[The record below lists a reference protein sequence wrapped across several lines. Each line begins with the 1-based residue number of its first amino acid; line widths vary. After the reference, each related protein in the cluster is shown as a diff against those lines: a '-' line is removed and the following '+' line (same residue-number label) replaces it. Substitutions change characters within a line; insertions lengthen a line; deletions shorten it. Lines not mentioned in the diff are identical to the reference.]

1 MSNKPRIVLVIT
13 DIETNPQ
20 IKRFKVDV
28 LELRVDLL
36 EKRSV
41 DALIKEIKHRRIL
54 KIPILLTIRNQ
65 REEGASNVF
74 SDQEKWALL
83 EAGLPLVNLVDI
95 ELSSPLLKQTVALAH
110 RLKKEVIV
118 SSHNFKAMP
127 DIDQLERTFR
137 QSRAAGADFI
147 KIAAQAKSS
156 DDVWRLIDFTRKH
169 KDENIIT
176 MSMGSLGKLSR
187 LITPFAGSQY
197 IYTFI
202 GTPKAPGQIDI
213 KTLAEH
219 LKFYYP

>member
-1 MSNKPRIVLVIT
+1 MSNKPKIALVIT
-13 DIETNPQ
+13 HKETNTQ
-20 IKRFKVDV
+20 IKSFKVDV

-36 EKRSV
+36 AKRSV
-41 DALIKEIKHRRIL
+41 DALVKEIKNRRTL
-54 KIPILLTIRNQ
+54 KIPMLLTVRNQ
-65 REEGASNVF
+65 REEGAPKVF
-74 SDQEKWALL
+74 SDIEKWAIL
-83 EAGLPLVNLVDI
+83 EAGLPLVDMVDI
-95 ELSSPLLKQTVALAH
+95 ELSSPLLKKTIALAH
-110 RLKKEVIV
+110 RLKKKVIV
-118 SSHNFKAMP
+118 SSHDFKVTP
-127 DIDQLERTFR
+127 RIDQLEQTFR
-137 QSRAAGADFI
+137 KSKSAGADFI
-147 KIAAQAKSS
+147 KIAAQAKTG

-213 KTLAEH
+213 KTLADH